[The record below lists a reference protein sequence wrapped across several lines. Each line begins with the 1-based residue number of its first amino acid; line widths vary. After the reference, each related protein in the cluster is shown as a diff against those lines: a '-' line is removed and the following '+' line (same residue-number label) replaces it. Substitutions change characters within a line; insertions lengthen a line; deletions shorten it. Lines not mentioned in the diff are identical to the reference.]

1 MTGFFGMLVFG
12 VGTGVPRMG
21 FGGIQQKAFDWW
33 SQEPLLVLPSYDLQ
47 VSSFGA
53 DWHHRGDE
61 SRNGISI
68 GYSDGENC

>member
-1 MTGFFGMLVFG
+1 
-12 VGTGVPRMG
+12 MG

-53 DWHHRGDE
+53 DWDHRGDE